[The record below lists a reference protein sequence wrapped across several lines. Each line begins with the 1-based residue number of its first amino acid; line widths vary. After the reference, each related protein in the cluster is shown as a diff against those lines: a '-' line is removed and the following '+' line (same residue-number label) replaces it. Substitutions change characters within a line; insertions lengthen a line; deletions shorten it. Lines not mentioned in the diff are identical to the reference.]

1 MRAWK
6 EGEGGTG
13 SGVMYFSAHEM
24 HLSAERSGWQA
35 RPATMV
41 DVTPLGTAFITGEPN
56 IMGLQT
62 S

>member
-1 MRAWK
+1 
-6 EGEGGTG
+6 
-13 SGVMYFSAHEM
+13 MYSSAHEV
-24 HLSAERSGWQA
+24 HLSAERPGWQA